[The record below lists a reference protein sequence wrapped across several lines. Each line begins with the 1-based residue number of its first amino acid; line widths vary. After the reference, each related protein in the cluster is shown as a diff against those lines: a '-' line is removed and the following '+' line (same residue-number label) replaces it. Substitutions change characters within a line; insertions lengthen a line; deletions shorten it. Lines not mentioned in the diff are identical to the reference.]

1 MRRAVR
7 LRDAPEPA
15 ADSGIK
21 SSVAPAAPVPL
32 ELMSLIAPYREHRRL
47 VLRLERLPQLA
58 RLSAG
63 QNNGHNSWSLAL
75 HDLDGLLYFP
85 PDKQF
90 KEHVL
95 GLRVIA
101 QGDSDASTVAMLEL
115 RIAPDGAD
123 ATRPAADP
131 RRAVLEEVQALKT
144 LLAARDDELAQMK
157 ASSQELEIRWQQKL
171 EQGLKETDRLA
182 KEQEN

>member
-1 MRRAVR
+1 MRRAAR
-7 LRDAPEPA
+7 LRDASEPA
-15 ADSGIK
+15 VDSGIK
-21 SSVAPAAPVPL
+21 SSVVAPIPL
-32 ELMSLIAPYREHRRL
+32 DLMSLIAPYREHRRL

-63 QNNGHNSWSLAL
+63 QNNGDNSWSLAL

-85 PDKQF
+85 PDRFF

-95 GLRVIA
+95 GVRVIA

-123 ATRPAADP
+123 ATRAPPDP
-131 RRAVLEEVQALKT
+131 RRLLMEEVQ
-144 LLAARDDELAQMK
+144 
-157 ASSQELEIRWQQKL
+157 
-171 EQGLKETDRLA
+171 
-182 KEQEN
+182 